1 MLVFKK
7 VELSDIEKI
16 RPFIINEKSISCD
29 NSIGGIFLWRDYF
42 DMRYCIYGD
51 TLYLMARGYDK
62 RTVFATPIGP
72 DFDAAVNNIRCF
84 SKEHGISTV
93 FSFVSEDLLPR
104 YEGFSYSK
112 ESFRDWFDYV
122 YDKNEFVSL
131 RGRKYNG
138 QRNHINRF
146 SRSYPDHCFEKIT
159 AENISDVI
167 LFYKSYKKTSCAA
180 NEMILED
187 ENKTFELLYDM
198 DPIRIEDNVFLPFL
212 KDLFEKCDKDGGFGY
227 LNFLRIIYPEIA
239 YNHGTVSSESETEA
253 KSFLYKFI
261 ILKSGIDFT
270 ISNDDFPYEPD
281 FVEETY
287 VELNEEWVSR
297 QDSSDD
303 TIVRKDDVDPD
314 YWDEYGMP
322 DDVGYNLTFE
332 VETVV
337 NSAEDY
343 QEFFDRLFDD
353 DFALKKEYDAVR
365 EYYEKLRQRHND
377 QPDEDVF
384 NLL

>member
-187 ENKTFELLYDM
+187 ENKTFELLLNYEKYRLLGGL
-198 DPIRIEDNVFLPFL
+198 IRVEGKVAAFSVGEVINDV
-212 KDLFEKCDKDGGFGY
+212 LFVHVEKADTAYSG
-227 LNFLRIIYPEIA
+227 IYPVMANTFASA
-239 YNHGTVSSESETEA
+239 YANENVKYINREDDAGEEGLRTA
-253 KSFLYKFI
+253 KLSYHPKL
-261 ILKSGIDFT
+261 ILPK
-270 ISNDDFPYEPD
+270 Y
-281 FVEETY
+281 
-287 VELNEEWVSR
+287 
-297 QDSSDD
+297 Q
-303 TIVRKDDVDPD
+303 
-314 YWDEYGMP
+314 
-322 DDVGYNLTFE
+322 LT
-332 VETVV
+332 
-337 NSAEDY
+337 
-343 QEFFDRLFDD
+343 
-353 DFALKKEYDAVR
+353 LKE
-365 EYYEKLRQRHND
+365 
-377 QPDEDVF
+377 
-384 NLL
+384 